1 MTAVDVVYRYGMQPG
16 ETELRA
22 INSTREVYGIR
33 KISFD
38 EKERTVRVEYDA
50 SRLDEGEIANL
61 LRRAGLDLRDRVQ
74 LV

>member
-16 ETELRA
+16 EAELRA
-22 INSTREVYGIR
+22 INSAREVYGVR

-38 EKERTVRVEYDA
+38 EKERTIRVEYDA
-50 SRLDEGEIANL
+50 TRLEEGEIANL
-61 LRRAGLDLRDRVQ
+61 LRRAGLDLRERVQ

>member
-1 MTAVDVVYRYGMQPG
+1 MTAVDVVYRYGVQPG
-16 ETELRA
+16 EAELRA
-22 INSTREVYGIR
+22 VNSAREVYGIR

-50 SRLDEGEIANL
+50 TRLDEGEISNL
-61 LRRAGLDLRDRVQ
+61 LRRAGLDLKERVQ